1 LVYQLEL
8 GAEPAPFE
16 GPELAFAGRAGF
28 GFMPSQ
34 HYGFL
39 LGAAFST
46 ARAGELVPAG
56 DTTLS
61 FDHRVFLQAEAWPL
75 SAGRWHVGP
84 YAELGYAWALADDA
98 LGSRAASGPM
108 LALGGAL
115 QLDWTTRLALT
126 LRAGVAGLPD
136 VDGEPRLLANG
147 YRLAPSL
154 TLGVSIY

>member
-1 LVYQLEL
+1 
-8 GAEPAPFE
+8 
-16 GPELAFAGRAGF
+16 
-28 GFMPSQ
+28 
-34 HYGFL
+34 
-39 LGAAFST
+39 
-46 ARAGELVPAG
+46 VPAS

-61 FDHRVFLQAEAWPL
+61 FDDRVFLQVEAWPL
-75 SAGRWHVGP
+75 AAGRWHWGP

-98 LGSRAASGPM
+98 RGSRGASGPM

-136 VDGEPRLLANG
+136 VGDPRLAAKG